1 MSKFKASHHVEVSP
15 DTMFSNRDKDPK
27 AIKIQNELQVHRNTI
42 MTGSFDLSRCRTYE
56 IEETA
61 FINEA
66 ESIIASLPESSPVKD
81 MLSSNVSSKKRN
93 LQQRANSLVY
103 TKSEMQR
110 QYKLWQQKTLGF
122 VEYIG
127 QKTYSTFSVRELL
140 HRAATHPHVMSRP
153 KNKYPK
159 IYHAFGAPNQ
169 RYLVCTISGVKMT
182 PRTNAYKFICGGK
195 IPAPIPLGK
204 VKAVINLT
212 TNKIFLETIG
222 SDREHYRHNGWGRS
236 PTVHPHVLNRF
247 EPCLGDF
254 GPPLN
259 EALDS
264 YDFASAVDII
274 CLFLESADPGD
285 AAGATWVNWVRPYNY
300 GTYEIRGS
308 DRDSPYTR
316 DGNRFEQNELGYFR
330 AISKSSDIEAQRER
344 DAKILI
350 AKRSDMVNM
359 INDLTVNPLE
369 RMGGVALREAIHET
383 VNRIELERAAQ
394 RFEEMAA
401 AEIEGTF
408 GEEGVW

>member
-27 AIKIQNELQVHRNTI
+27 VIKIQKELQAHRSTV
-42 MTGSFDLSRCRTYE
+42 MSGCFDLHRFRKYE

-61 FINEA
+61 FITEA
-66 ESIIASLPESSPVKD
+66 EDIIASLPETSLVMG
-81 MLSSNVSSKKRN
+81 MLKNDVSSKKRN
-93 LQQRANSLVY
+93 LRQRANLLTY
-103 TKSEMQR
+103 TTSEIHH

-122 VEYIG
+122 VEYIE

-159 IYHAFGAPNQ
+159 IYHAHGAPNQ

-195 IPAPIPLGK
+195 IPAPMPLGK
-204 VKAVINLT
+204 VKAIINLT
-212 TNKIFLETIG
+212 TNKVFLETAG
-222 SDREHYRHNGWGRS
+222 SDREHYRHNGWGRF
-236 PTVHPHVLNRF
+236 PKVHPHVLSRF

-264 YDFASAVDII
+264 YDFASAMDII

-285 AAGATWVNWVRPYNY
+285 PAGSTWVNWVQPYNY
-300 GTYEIRGS
+300 NPYEIRGS

-316 DGNRFEQNELGYFR
+316 DGNRFEQDESGYFR
-330 AISKSSDIEAQRER
+330 VISKNSDVEAKRER
-344 DAKILI
+344 DAKILV
-350 AKRSDMVNM
+350 AKRSDMINM
-359 INDLTVNPLE
+359 INDLTVNPTAI
-369 RMGGVALREAIHET
+369 GEAIHEA
-383 VNRIELERAAQ
+383 VDRAELERAAQ
-394 RFEEMAA
+394 RFEDMAA